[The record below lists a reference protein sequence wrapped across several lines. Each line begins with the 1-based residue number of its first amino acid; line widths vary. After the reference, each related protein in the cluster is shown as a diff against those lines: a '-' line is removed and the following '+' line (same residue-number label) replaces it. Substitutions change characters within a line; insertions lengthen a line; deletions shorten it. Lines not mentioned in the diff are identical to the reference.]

1 LKELS
6 GLTIEDYKQLVAY
19 YKDKTIDLEF
29 KFLLIQIE
37 NNKIVDFE
45 KKRYEEELGKHK
57 ENLKLGNENLISKFN
72 HKIAQLEKKL
82 NESEKKIEKL
92 KPKPIKK

>member
-6 GLTIEDYKQLVAY
+6 GLTIDDYKQLVSY
-19 YKDKTIDLEF
+19 YKDKSIDLEF

-57 ENLKLGNENLISKFN
+57 ENLRIGNENLINKFN
-72 HKIAQLEKKL
+72 QKITQLEKKL
-82 NESEKKIEKL
+82 IESEKKLEKL
-92 KPKPIKK
+92 KPKNIKK